1 MKKTILRALSLLAL
15 LGSANALAVTYTF
28 NTAGTPLV
36 SGAPSICSGTWSR
49 SGTTFTC
56 DGVLATA
63 LGDVLAVSTAT
74 TISVVARSHTLIA
87 TLVGAADRNINLT
100 ATSNP
105 FSATNST
112 INGTVTATS
121 GAISLIGGSV
131 TGQVLSSC
139 CDVITNGTNLQGGA
153 RSNSSGISITGGTIQ
168 GGFFAANNTATFSGV
183 TMTAG
188 TISGA
193 STVNISDSS
202 LGSLNTL
209 VSVSAVSGAIT
220 LNNTNAYGNFNA
232 PSYSTINVNSPST
245 VTGTCLPSSTPANAC
260 SSGPVLSWL
269 LDEATW
275 SGAGGEVKDATP
287 NGLDGTV
294 LGGAVTANASPALP
308 ELNAMGTC
316 GYGSFASS
324 ASQYVQRDDTN
335 LLDLQGSFTIGLW
348 VKPRSLPSTGLMTLV
363 SKDENYEFHLNPN
376 GTINWWWQTTSPSA
390 TRQFNSTT
398 AITVGQWSHVLV
410 RFAPGDQRIYI
421 NGNLAGQA
429 NFDGTPLANSDPLQL
444 GSDQNFAGRYFAG
457 DMDELRIYNT
467 ALSPAQISVL
477 YQDRHQCALRLQCF
491 SDSFNNPTLS
501 ADWAVASRG
510 NTAFTP
516 TVSNQRLRLTSN
528 QGNVATASTLQRLFP
543 AAGNFI
549 QIEFKHYA
557 YGGSGADGMAVVL
570 SDASVAPQPG
580 AFGGPLGYGTRGD
593 AANPGFVG
601 GWLGV
606 GIDEFGNFST
616 EGGLG
621 GPGQRIDSVA
631 IRGSSV
637 SPYTAGYRYIAGT
650 PADLSPG
657 IDISGTTPGPGHT
670 YRITVDGR
678 FTSQALV
685 TVERNSGSG
694 FVVLPN
700 LNAVNVLA
708 AANSQAALPAD
719 FYLSLTG
726 STGGSTNFHE
736 LDDLQICASTI
747 KPLAQ
752 QIDHFEFSY
761 AGSALTCNPQP
772 VTIRACLNSSCSTLF
787 TDPVSVTLNPASYWS
802 AVAPATGSGNVIN
815 FSGGTAQARWSI
827 TTPSTVSLGVQT
839 STPSTKPLSVP
850 ICSTTGCRITYADS
864 GLLLQVPNMLAAKPT
879 AATIS
884 AVRKSDNA
892 LQCVPAFANVTRN
905 INFTSAYS
913 NPATGTQPVVVNGSS
928 VSGTPVS
935 MSLDFD
941 ATGNAPLVVRY
952 DDAGQ
957 MTLNARYTGNNTNA
971 DPGLTLTGSD
981 LFVSKPYGLCLQTD
995 SICSSADENC
1005 AVLPG
1010 IRAGDSFPLRVRAV
1024 GWQADGEALTAA
1036 QLCTGNITTPNFI
1049 HSGILLSSAVQAPA
1063 GGANGAMSPPIY
1075 AHALGT
1081 QTTSNTSISEVGVFT
1096 IIATPPTGGYLDGET
1111 VSGGSSALA
1120 GRFIPA
1126 YLGAVGSAS
1135 LTPSCGSAFSYQG
1148 QPLSFASTLPPSL
1161 AITGFNRAGGVTTN
1175 YDRGAF
1181 WKLAAPAVGS
1191 YSSFTGKAAL
1201 DARLASQGVAT
1212 PSTTGAGD
1220 GDGRRTYSWSG
1231 EQLLYQPGAVP
1242 SDDDYP
1248 FRAKVRQGF
1257 TAAMLTD
1264 ADGACY
1270 GSGSGCTDYS
1280 YDFSDNP
1287 GSEVR
1292 LGRLRIGNAHGSELQ
1307 SLSLPLVLESW
1318 QSTAG
1323 GSFQAEGLDTCT
1335 TSSVLGAPDLFSYI
1349 GNLSANETTPSL
1361 TAPVAGLGRVQLS
1374 APGNGNDGSVQVR
1387 FPSAPSWLHYP
1398 WNGAA
1403 RQAAV
1408 GLASFGI
1415 YKGSPPLIFR
1425 REIYR

>member
-1 MKKTILRALSLLAL
+1 MIKTMLRGLSLLAL

-28 NTAGTPLV
+28 NTDGTPLV
-36 SGAPSICSGTWSR
+36 SGGGSICSGAWSR

-56 DGVLATA
+56 DGVLTTA
-63 LGDVLAVSTAT
+63 SGDVLTVSTAT
-74 TISVVARSHTLIA
+74 TISVAARSHTLIA

-105 FSATNST
+105 FSASNST

-121 GAISLIGGSV
+121 GDISLTGGSV
-131 TGQVLSSC
+131 TGQVLSNC
-139 CDVITNGTNLQGGA
+139 CNVTTNGTNLQGGA

-168 GGFFAANNTATFSGV
+168 GEFFAANNTATFSGV
-183 TMTAG
+183 TMIAG
-188 TISGA
+188 RISGA
-193 STVNISDSS
+193 STVSISDSS

-209 VSVSAVSGAIT
+209 VSVSSVSGAIT

-232 PSYSTINVNSPST
+232 PSYSFIDVNSLST
-245 VTGTCLPSSTPANAC
+245 VTGTCLPRSDPPNAC
-260 SSGPVLSWL
+260 SSGPLLSWS
-269 LDEATW
+269 LDEAMW
-275 SGAGGEVKDATP
+275 SGASGVVKDSTP
-287 NGLDGTV
+287 NGLDGTA
-294 LGGAVTANASPALP
+294 LNGAVTANTGPALP
-308 ELNAMGTC
+308 EVNAMGTC
-316 GYGSFASS
+316 GYGSFSSS
-324 ASQYVQRDDTN
+324 ASQYVQRADNN

-348 VKPRSLPSTGLMTLV
+348 VKPRRLPSSGLMTLV

-376 GTINWWWQTTSPSA
+376 GTVNWWWQTSSPTN
-390 TRQFNSTT
+390 TREFNSTAALT
-398 AITVGQWSHVLV
+398 AGQWSHVLV
-410 RFAPGDQRIYI
+410 RYAPGDQRIYI
-421 NGNLAGQA
+421 NGSLAGQA
-429 NFDGTPLANSDPLQL
+429 NFDGTPQANSDPLQL
-444 GSDQNFAGRYFAG
+444 GADQNTGGRYFDG

-467 ALSPAQISVL
+467 ALSPAQISAL
-477 YQDRHQCALRLQCF
+477 YQERHQCALRLQCF
-491 SDSFNNPTLS
+491 SDSFDNPTLGT
-501 ADWAVASRG
+501 DWAVASRG

-516 TVSNQRLRLTSN
+516 TVINQRMRLTSN
-528 QGNVATASTLQRLFP
+528 QGQVSTASTLQRLFP

-549 QIEFKHYA
+549 QVGFKHYA
-557 YGGSGADGMAVVL
+557 YGGSGADGIAVVL
-570 SDASVAPQPG
+570 SDATVAPQPG

-593 AANPGFVG
+593 AANPGFAG
-601 GWLGV
+601 GWLGI

-616 EGGLG
+616 EGGPG
-621 GPGQRIDSVA
+621 GPERRLDSVSV
-631 IRGSSV
+631 RGSGSG
-637 SPYTAGYRYIAGT
+637 STGYRYIAGT
-650 PADLSPG
+650 PANLSPE
-657 IDISGTTPGPGHT
+657 IDQPGSAAGPGHT
-670 YRITVDGR
+670 YRISIDGR

-685 TVERNSGSG
+685 TVERDSGSG

-708 AANSQAALPAD
+708 AANSQAALPAE

-761 AGSALTCNPQP
+761 AGTALTCSPQP

-815 FSGGTAQARWSI
+815 FSGGTAQARLSI

-850 ICSTTGCRITYADS
+850 ICSTTGCGITYADS

-892 LQCVPAFANVTRN
+892 LQCVPAFANVSRN
-905 INFTSAYS
+905 VGFTSAYT
-913 NPATGTQPVVVNGSS
+913 NPSTGTQPVVVNGSTVRGTAVS
-928 VSGTPVS
+928 VNLNFDASGT
-935 MSLDFD
+935 
-941 ATGNAPLVVRY
+941 APLTVRY

-957 MTLNARYTGNNTNA
+957 MTLNASYAGSSATA

-995 SICSSADENC
+995 STCASADENC

-1010 IRAGDSFPLRVRAV
+1010 VRAGDSFPLRVRAV
-1024 GWQADGEALTAA
+1024 GWQADGEALTAV

-1049 HSGILLSSAVQAPA
+1049 HSSILLSSAVQAPV
-1063 GGANGAMSPPIY
+1063 GGANGTMSPTTY
-1075 AHALGT
+1075 AHALGS

-1096 IIATPPTGGYLDGET
+1096 ITAMPPAGGYLDGET

-1148 QPLSFASTLPPSL
+1148 QPMVFASTRPPSL
-1161 AITGFNRAGGVTTN
+1161 VITGFNRAGGVTTN

-1181 WKLAAPAVGS
+1181 WKLATPAVGS
-1191 YSSFTGKAAL
+1191 YSSVTLKAAL
-1201 DARLASQGVAT
+1201 DARLASQGVVT

-1220 GDGRRTYSWSG
+1220 GDGRRTFSWSG
-1231 EQLLYQPGAVP
+1231 EQLLYQQAALP

-1248 FRAKVRQGF
+1248 FLAKARQGF
-1257 TAAMLTD
+1257 TAAVLTD
-1264 ADGACY
+1264 VDGACH
-1270 GSGSGCTDYS
+1270 GSGSGCIDYS
-1280 YDFSDNP
+1280 YDFSDEP

-1292 LGRLRIGNAHGSELQ
+1292 LGRLRIGNAYGSELQ
-1307 SLSLPLVLESW
+1307 SLGLPLMLESW
-1318 QSTAG
+1318 QSIAG

-1335 TSSVLGAPDLFSYI
+1335 TSSVLGTPELFNYL

-1361 TAPVAGLGRVQLS
+1361 TVPVAGVGRVQLS

-1387 FPSAPSWLHYP
+1387 FASAPSWLHYP

-1425 REIYR
+1425 REMYR